1 MISKSNSV
9 IRIKLIA
16 AINKNRVIGKDN
28 KMPWS
33 IKNDLRHFREITLNH
48 TVIMGRKTYESI
60 GKPLDLRNNIV
71 ISGHLKDNRVTV
83 YRSLDEAFEHIKDN
97 EVFIIGGE
105 SIYNATIDIADEI
118 YLTYID
124 ALYDGD
130 RFFPEIDMNSFV
142 IDDIEHFKEDI
153 HYAFIHLIRKKD

>member
-16 AINKNRVIGKDN
+16 AISKNHVIGKDN

-71 ISGHLKDNRVTV
+71 ISRQLKDNRFKV
-83 YRSLDEAFEHIKDN
+83 YCSLDEAFKHITDN

-105 SIYNATIDIADEI
+105 SIYNSTIDIADEI

-124 ALYDGD
+124 AHYDGD
-130 RFFPEIDMNSFV
+130 RFFPEIDMNRFA
-142 IDDIEHFKEDI
+142 ICDIEQFDEDI
-153 HYAFIHLIRKKD
+153 RYAFIHLIRKD